1 MVDRRPTLAY
11 RKPKTAFGAP
21 RSNMDADR
29 KTSGPL
35 KLLIRADASPEIGTG
50 HVMRT
55 FALGQAWRRLG
66 GSVTFVCGQLPKSLV
81 LKIENEGFGIF
92 QVTNANGDID
102 DANET
107 AKIIAD
113 LQPDWIAVDGYR
125 FDDDYQSAIKV
136 TDSLLMVVDDYR
148 HAEHANADLVL
159 NQNAYA
165 KLDDYRTLSQSRI
178 LTGPSFA
185 ILRNEFLNGLP
196 SHQTRGKHIP
206 KTARRIL
213 VTYGGSDEDNWTLK
227 TLKLLS
233 DLNRKRL
240 IVDCVIGACYAHL
253 RELETF
259 KKTANMSLRIHRNV
273 NHMST
278 LMEHV
283 DLAISAGGS
292 TCYELA
298 RCGVPGIVVS
308 IADNQVPVAQAMD
321 DYGTMVSVD
330 RESNHLMSDP
340 VEERTKRLKK
350 IIRRILNDFELR
362 QTMSNR
368 GMTLVDGQ
376 GGSRIAKEMA
386 AHLFS
391 FRLATAEDAE
401 MLLNWRNDP
410 EVRSVS
416 FNDAAIELD
425 SHIKWLGRRLNDPNT
440 AIWVA
445 ENRDRRPVGQ
455 VRFELNDSGTQA
467 IVSIIVEQSMRGR
480 GVGKVLIALA
490 SEEFF
495 ESSSASEIVA
505 QIKPGNVASEKAFKA
520 AGFQLTE
527 PTIVNEKIAI
537 QMKLV
542 RDRQPE
548 HTSVRRSA

>member
-1 MVDRRPTLAY
+1 
-11 RKPKTAFGAP
+11 
-21 RSNMDADR
+21 
-29 KTSGPL
+29 
-35 KLLIRADASPEIGTG
+35 
-50 HVMRT
+50 
-55 FALGQAWRRLG
+55 
-66 GSVTFVCGQLPKSLV
+66 
-81 LKIENEGFGIF
+81 
-92 QVTNANGDID
+92 
-102 DANET
+102 
-107 AKIIAD
+107 
-113 LQPDWIAVDGYR
+113 
-125 FDDDYQSAIKV
+125 
-136 TDSLLMVVDDYR
+136 
-148 HAEHANADLVL
+148 
-159 NQNAYA
+159 
-165 KLDDYRTLSQSRI
+165 
-178 LTGPSFA
+178 
-185 ILRNEFLNGLP
+185 
-196 SHQTRGKHIP
+196 
-206 KTARRIL
+206 
-213 VTYGGSDEDNWTLK
+213 
-227 TLKLLS
+227 
-233 DLNRKRL
+233 LNRKRL

-520 AGFQLTE
+520 A
-527 PTIVNEKIAI
+527 PN
-537 QMKLV
+537 
-542 RDRQPE
+542 
-548 HTSVRRSA
+548 RRSSMRRLRFK